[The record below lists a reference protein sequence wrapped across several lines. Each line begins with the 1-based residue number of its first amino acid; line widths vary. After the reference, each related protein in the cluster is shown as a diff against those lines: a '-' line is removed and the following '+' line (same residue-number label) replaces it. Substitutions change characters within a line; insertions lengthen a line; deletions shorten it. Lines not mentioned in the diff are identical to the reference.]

1 MLKDKMPT
9 IEVRDQ
15 ARHSSLAITEIYT
28 EHSEDVNPDIFNL
41 DGAL

>member
-1 MLKDKMPT
+1 MLRANMPA

-28 EHSEDVNPDIFNL
+28 DHKGKVNPDILNL

>member
-1 MLKDKMPT
+1 MLKDKLPA
-9 IEVRDQ
+9 IKVRDQ

-28 EHSEDVNPDIFNL
+28 DHSEDVNPDILNL